1 MKITETGI
9 ANCYLVEKPVFDD
22 PHSSLHTVY
31 KDSILLQSGIRFDIH
46 EVLLSTSGKNV
57 LRGMH
62 FQLFPK
68 GTAKVVACLFGEIFD
83 AVLDLRKDSP
93 TYLKTFTTLLSEDDN
108 SMIYIPEGVAHGFY
122 SFRDNSTILY
132 MTSGIFSP
140 EHDSGIL
147 WNSAGI
153 DWPEES
159 PIISDRDQQLAP
171 LEAFASP
178 F

>member
-1 MKITETGI
+1 
-9 ANCYLVEKPVFDD
+9 
-22 PHSSLHTVY
+22 
-31 KDSILLQSGIRFDIH
+31 
-46 EVLLSTSGKNV
+46 
-57 LRGMH
+57 
-62 FQLFPK
+62 
-68 GTAKVVACLFGEIFD
+68 
-83 AVLDLRKDSP
+83 
-93 TYLKTFTTLLSEDDN
+93 
-108 SMIYIPEGVAHGFY
+108 MIYIPEGVAHGFY

>member
-1 MKITETGI
+1 
-9 ANCYLVEKPVFDD
+9 
-22 PHSSLHTVY
+22 
-31 KDSILLQSGIRFDIH
+31 
-46 EVLLSTSGKNV
+46 
-57 LRGMH
+57 
-62 FQLFPK
+62 
-68 GTAKVVACLFGEIFD
+68 
-83 AVLDLRKDSP
+83 
-93 TYLKTFTTLLSEDDN
+93 
-108 SMIYIPEGVAHGFY
+108 
-122 SFRDNSTILY
+122 